1 MTLGGNAPAGSQ
13 IGLDGSADLAWAIA
27 TAWPLVQCVC
37 VCVFVGCSSYHTTSI
52 KGMNQR
58 RFQGF

>member
-37 VCVFVGCSSYHTTSI
+37 VCVFLWAVQATTPPVS
-52 KGMNQR
+52 KG
-58 RFQGF
+58 